1 MSKKKIEV
9 LKEIKSIEQW
19 EEVLEKSK
27 HGPMAIIDVYLERCG
42 PCQPIVPN
50 YTTLWFIYDDPESRI
65 SFY

>member
-9 LKEIKSIEQW
+9 LKEIKSIEQY

-27 HGPMAIIDVYLERCG
+27 NGPMAIIDVYLEWCG
-42 PCQPIVPN
+42 PCLPMVPN
-50 YTTLWFIYDDPESRI
+50 YTTLWFTYDDPENRI